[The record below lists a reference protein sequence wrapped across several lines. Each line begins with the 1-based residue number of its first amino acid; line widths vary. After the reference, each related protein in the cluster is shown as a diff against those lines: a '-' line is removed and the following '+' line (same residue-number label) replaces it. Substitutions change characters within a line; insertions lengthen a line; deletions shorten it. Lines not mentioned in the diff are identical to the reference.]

1 MQEIHSQS
9 ERLSQQ
15 LNQVGASALANIMAA
30 LVQLS
35 NREKNKSKSLQVTR
49 TNPSVGSVTVSRTN
63 SPEATMDSGFKVTR
77 KDSNNPDLI
86 PKQQAEQSIE
96 RLNSLLPDR
105 KYFQRDLDVNGTKY
119 NFEKY
124 RGGAISIQS
133 QDSKLYAKQRK
144 IRFAG
149 DESKLI
155 KDLPEIVAAVDRE
168 LDLERPK
175 QINNRTEVLYGYD
188 SNNNFIEKTLSQ
200 KDAQAIL
207 DLMEGKEGT
216 TIAGGENLLIE
227 YDGKKLFETDDRGV
241 VTYSAYDRDP
251 ELLSSIKLKDEKGL
265 TDLTNYAKRMAASP
279 VGVAS
284 PLENRE
290 AKVSKTADV
299 VVPEPP
305 QEVSK
310 VAPQSSIGKTLDRT
324 EPTTAVDPSQIAS
337 VTYDRVLKSEF
348 DRVKPKSY
356 KSINIEGT
364 TFKLNR
370 QTTKGT
376 RSISVTP
383 SEGSKPVRVGEL
395 DRDGNFKPDPKLNDP
410 NVTKALDRVLA
421 ARGIDLRSVKA
432 AQQLELAARSR
443 SVAFG
448 ESQDPQYLP
457 LTQENA
463 PNPTPTIG
471 NSPELATAG
480 NALGVNTPKPK
491 PKNRNNTPE
500 LATPGNDPDVSTP
513 NSTPNISNDSSELA
527 STPASTPGVTVP
539 TSGEKEAVQV
549 PTSGGTPE
557 RSRPEPEVSQSR

>member
-15 LNQVGASALANIMAA
+15 LNQVGASALANMMAA
-30 LVQLS
+30 LVRLS
-35 NREKNKSKSLQVTR
+35 NREKNKAKLLQVTR
-49 TNPSVGSVTVSRTN
+49 EAPAVKSFTVSRTN

-77 KDSNNPDLI
+77 KDSNHPDLS

-133 QDSKLYAKQRK
+133 QDSKLYAKQGK

-149 DESKLI
+149 DGSRLI
-155 KDLPEIVAAVDRE
+155 KDLPDIVARMERE

-188 SNNNFIEKTLSQ
+188 SNNNFIEQTLSP

-207 DLMEGKEGT
+207 DLMDGKEGT
-216 TIAGGENLLIE
+216 IIAGGENLLIE
-227 YDGKKLFETDDRGV
+227 YDGKKLFETDAQGV

-265 TDLTNYAKRMAASP
+265 TDLSNYAKRMAASP
-279 VGVAS
+279 DV
-284 PLENRE
+284 E
-290 AKVSKTADV
+290 AKVSRTDPKPEL
-299 VVPEPP
+299 VPQPP
-305 QEVSK
+305 RSATTVS
-310 VAPQSSIGKTLDRT
+310 PQSPIGKTLDRLGALRDRA
-324 EPTTAVDPSQIAS
+324 EPTTEVDPSQTAS
-337 VTYDRVLKSEF
+337 VTFDRVLKSEF
-348 DRVKPKSY
+348 AKVKPKSS
-356 KSINIEGT
+356 KSIAIEGA

-395 DRDGNFKPDPKLNDP
+395 DKEGNFMPDPKLNDS

-421 ARGIDLRSVKA
+421 ARGIDPRSVKET
-432 AQQLELAARSR
+432 QQLEVATRSK
-443 SVAFG
+443 
-448 ESQDPQYLP
+448 DPQSLP

-463 PNPTPTIG
+463 PSPTPNIG

-480 NALGVNTPKPK
+480 NAPSVNTPKPR
-491 PKNRNNTPE
+491 PKTKNNSPE
-500 LATPGNDPDVSTP
+500 LATIAGNAPGITTP
-513 NSTPNISNDSSELA
+513 NTDLNIGKDSPELA
-527 STPASTPGVTVP
+527 NSPGVNVP
-539 TSGEKEAVQV
+539 THGEKESVRV
-549 PTSGGTPE
+549 PTSGGHAEQTP
-557 RSRPEPEVSQSR
+557 SIPEVSPSR

>member
-15 LNQVGASALANIMAA
+15 LNEVGSKALANMMAA

-35 NREKNKSKSLQVTR
+35 NREQNKAKSLQVTR
-49 TNPSVGSVTVSRTN
+49 KNPSVGSVTISRTN

-77 KDSNNPDLI
+77 KDANNPDLS
-86 PKQQAEQSIE
+86 PQQQAEQSIE

-133 QDSKLYAKQRK
+133 QDSKLYAKQGK
-144 IRFAG
+144 IRFQG
-149 DESKLI
+149 DGSRLI
-155 KDLPEIVAAVDRE
+155 NDLPEIVTRMERE

-175 QINNRTEVLYGYD
+175 QINNHTEVLYGYD

-207 DLMEGKEGT
+207 HLMEGKEGT

-227 YDGKKLFETDDRGV
+227 YDGKKLFETDERGV

-265 TDLTNYAKRMAASP
+265 TDLTNYAKRMAATP
-279 VGVAS
+279 DV
-284 PLENRE
+284 E
-290 AKVSKTADV
+290 AKVTKTAKPEL
-299 VVPEPP
+299 VPEPP
-305 QEVSK
+305 QAVSK
-310 VAPQSSIGKTLDRT
+310 VAPQSPNGLPSASAIAKTIDRAEPIT
-324 EPTTAVDPSQIAS
+324 EVDPSQTAS

-348 DRVKPKSY
+348 DRVKPKSS
-356 KSINIEGT
+356 KSIAIEGT

-376 RSISVTP
+376 RSIFVTP
-383 SEGSKPVRVGEL
+383 SEGNKPVQIGEL

-421 ARGIDLRSVKA
+421 AQGIDPRLVKA
-432 AQQLELAARSR
+432 AQQLE
-443 SVAFG
+443 VA
-448 ESQDPQYLP
+448 SQSKDPQSLP

-463 PNPTPTIG
+463 PSPTPKIANTP
-471 NSPELATAG
+471 SF
-480 NALGVNTPKPK
+480 NTPKPK
-491 PKNRNNTPE
+491 PQSKNNSPE
-500 LATPGNDPDVSTP
+500 LAATTGNAPSVATSNNESPD
-513 NSTPNISNDSSELA
+513 LA
-527 STPASTPGVTVP
+527 STPANSPGVNVP
-539 TSGEKEAVQV
+539 TRGEKEAVRV

>member
-15 LNQVGASALANIMAA
+15 LNEVGSKALANMMAA

-35 NREKNKSKSLQVTR
+35 NREKNKAKSLQVTR
-49 TNPSVGSVTVSRTN
+49 KDPSVGSVTVSRTN
-63 SPEATMDSGFKVTR
+63 LPEATMDSGFKVTR
-77 KDSNNPDLI
+77 KDSNNPDLS
-86 PKQQAEQSIE
+86 PQQQAEQSIG

-133 QDSKLYAKQRK
+133 QDSKLYAKQGK

-149 DESKLI
+149 DGSRLI
-155 KDLPEIVAAVDRE
+155 KDLPEIMAWMERE

-227 YDGKKLFETDDRGV
+227 YDGKKLFETDAQRV
-241 VTYSAYDRDP
+241 VIYSAYDRDL

-265 TDLTNYAKRMAASP
+265 TDLTNYAKRMATSP
-279 VGVAS
+279 DV
-284 PLENRE
+284 E
-290 AKVSKTADV
+290 AKVSRTDPKPEL
-299 VVPEPP
+299 VPEPP
-305 QEVSK
+305 QAATTI
-310 VAPQSSIGKTLDRT
+310 APQSQIAKTLDRLGALRDRA
-324 EPTTAVDPSQIAS
+324 EPTIEVDSSQIAS

-348 DRVKPKSY
+348 AKVKPKSS
-356 KSINIEGT
+356 KSIAIEGT

-395 DRDGNFKPDPKLNDP
+395 DKDGNFKPDPKLNDP

-421 ARGIDLRSVKA
+421 ARGIDPRSVKA
-432 AQQLELAARSR
+432 AQQLELTAR
-443 SVAFG
+443 
-448 ESQDPQYLP
+448 SQDPQYLP

-463 PNPTPTIG
+463 PSPTPKIANTP
-471 NSPELATAG
+471 S
-480 NALGVNTPKPK
+480 VNTPKPK
-491 PKNRNNTPE
+491 PQSKNNSPE
-500 LATPGNDPDVSTP
+500 LAATTGNAPSVATSNNESPDLVSTP
-513 NSTPNISNDSSELA
+513 ANS
-527 STPASTPGVTVP
+527 PGVNVP
-539 TSGEKEAVQV
+539 TRGEKEAVRV

>member
-1 MQEIHSQS
+1 MI
-9 ERLSQQ
+9 
-15 LNQVGASALANIMAA
+15 AA

-35 NREKNKSKSLQVTR
+35 NREKNKAKSLQVTR
-49 TNPSVGSVTVSRTN
+49 ENPSVGSVTVSRTN

-77 KDSNNPDLI
+77 KDSNNPDLS

-96 RLNSLLPDR
+96 RLNNLLPDR
-105 KYFQRDLDVNGTKY
+105 KYFQRDLDLNGTKY

-133 QDSKLYAKQRK
+133 QDSKLYAKQGK

-149 DESKLI
+149 DGSRLI
-155 KDLPEIVAAVDRE
+155 EDLPDIVARVERE

-188 SNNNFIEKTLSQ
+188 SNNNFIEKTLSK

-227 YDGKKLFETDDRGV
+227 YDGKKLFETDAQGV
-241 VTYSAYDRDP
+241 VTYSAYDRAP

-279 VGVAS
+279 DV
-284 PLENRE
+284 E
-290 AKVSKTADV
+290 AKVSRTDPKSELI
-299 VVPEPP
+299 PQPP
-305 QEVSK
+305 RSATTVS
-310 VAPQSSIGKTLDRT
+310 PQSPIAKTLDRLGALRDRA
-324 EPTTAVDPSQIAS
+324 EPTTDVDPKQAS
-337 VTYDRVLKSEF
+337 SVIYDRVLKSEF
-348 DRVKPKSY
+348 AKVKQKSS
-356 KSINIEGT
+356 KSIAIEGT

-383 SEGSKPVRVGEL
+383 SEGSKPVRIGEL
-395 DRDGNFKPDPKLNDP
+395 DKDGNFKPDPKLNDP
-410 NVTKALDRVLA
+410 NVTRALDRVLA
-421 ARGIDLRSVKA
+421 ARGIDPQLVKE
-432 AQQLELAARSR
+432 AQQLEVAARSK
-443 SVAFG
+443 
-448 ESQDPQYLP
+448 DPQYLP

-463 PNPTPTIG
+463 PNIG
-471 NSPELATAG
+471 NSPELATVG
-480 NALGVNTPKPK
+480 NAPSVNTPKPK
-491 PKNRNNTPE
+491 PKTRNNSPE
-500 LATPGNDPDVSTP
+500 LAAIAGNAPGVSTSNSNDPP
-513 NSTPNISNDSSELA
+513 ELA
-527 STPASTPGVTVP
+527 SAPANAPGVSVP
-539 TSGEKEAVQV
+539 TRGEKEAVRV

>member
-15 LNQVGASALANIMAA
+15 LNQVGASALANMMAA
-30 LVQLS
+30 LVRLS

-49 TNPSVGSVTVSRTN
+49 EAPSVESVKVSRTN

-77 KDSNNPDLI
+77 KDSNNPDLS

-96 RLNSLLPDR
+96 RLNSLLANQ
-105 KYFQRDLDVNGTKY
+105 KYFQRELEVNGTKY
-119 NFEKY
+119 NFHKF
-124 RGGAISIQS
+124 RGGGIDIQS
-133 QDSKLYAKQRK
+133 KDSKLFAKQGK

-155 KDLPEIVAAVDRE
+155 KDLPDIVAGVARE

-175 QINNRTEVLYGYD
+175 QINNQAEVLYGYD
-188 SNNNFIEKTLSQ
+188 STNNFIEKTLSQ

-265 TDLTNYAKRMAASP
+265 TDLTNYDKRMSASP
-279 VGVAS
+279 DV
-284 PLENRE
+284 E
-290 AKVSKTADV
+290 AKVSRTDSKPEL
-299 VVPEPP
+299 VPEPP
-305 QEVSK
+305 QSATTVS
-310 VAPQSSIGKTLDRT
+310 PQSPIAKTLDRA
-324 EPTTAVDPSQIAS
+324 EPTTDVDFQQTSS
-337 VTYDRVLKSEF
+337 VIYDRVLKSEF

-376 RSISVTP
+376 RSIFVTP
-383 SEGSKPVRVGEL
+383 SEGNKPVRVGEL
-395 DRDGNFKPDPKLNDP
+395 DKDGNFQPDSKLNDP

-421 ARGIDLRSVKA
+421 ARGIDPRSVKA
-432 AQQLELAARSR
+432 AQQLEVATRSK
-443 SVAFG
+443 
-448 ESQDPQYLP
+448 DPQYLP

-480 NALGVNTPKPK
+480 NSPGANTAKPK
-491 PKNRNNTPE
+491 PKTQNNTPE
-500 LATPGNDPDVSTP
+500 LAGITPSVTTPTTTLNIGNDSP
-513 NSTPNISNDSSELA
+513 ELA
-527 STPASTPGVTVP
+527 SAPANYPGVSVP
-539 TSGEKEAVQV
+539 TRGEKEAVRV
-549 PTSGGTPE
+549 PSSGGTPE
-557 RSRPEPEVSQSR
+557 RSLPEPEVSQNR

>member
-15 LNQVGASALANIMAA
+15 LNEVGSKALANMMAA
-30 LVQLS
+30 LVKLS
-35 NREKNKSKSLQVTR
+35 NREQNKSKSLQVTR
-49 TNPSVGSVTVSRTN
+49 EAPDVESVKVSRTN

-77 KDSNNPDLI
+77 KDANNPDLS

-133 QDSKLYAKQRK
+133 QDSKLYAKSGK
-144 IRFAG
+144 IRFQG

-155 KDLPEIVAAVDRE
+155 KDLPEIVARVDRE

-207 DLMEGKEGT
+207 DLMNGKEGT
-216 TIAGGENLLIE
+216 TIKGGENLLIE
-227 YDGKKLFETDDRGV
+227 YGGKKLFETDAQGV
-241 VTYSAYDRDP
+241 VIYSAYDRDP

-265 TDLTNYAKRMAASP
+265 TDLTNYAKRMAATP
-279 VGVAS
+279 DV
-284 PLENRE
+284 E
-290 AKVSKTADV
+290 AKVSKTDPKSEL
-299 VVPEPP
+299 VPEPP

-310 VAPQSSIGKTLDRT
+310 VSPQSPIGKTLDLA
-324 EPTTAVDPSQIAS
+324 ELTTDVDPKQAS
-337 VTYDRVLKSEF
+337 SVVYDRVLKSEF

-376 RSISVTP
+376 RSIFVTP
-383 SEGSKPVRVGEL
+383 SEGNKPVQIGEL
-395 DRDGNFKPDPKLNDP
+395 DRDGNFKPDSKFNDP
-410 NVTKALDRVLA
+410 DVTKALDRVLA
-421 ARGIDLRSVKA
+421 ARGIDPRSVKA

-491 PKNRNNTPE
+491 PKNRNNTSE
-500 LATPGNDPDVSTP
+500 LATAGNAPDVSTS
-513 NSTPNISNDSSELA
+513 NSNPNIGNDSPELA
-527 STPASTPGVTVP
+527 STPANSLGVNVP
-539 TSGEKEAVQV
+539 TRGEKEAVQV

>member
-15 LNQVGASALANIMAA
+15 LNQVGASALANMMAA
-30 LVQLS
+30 LVRLS
-35 NREKNKSKSLQVTR
+35 NREKNNAKSLQVTR
-49 TNPSVGSVTVSRTN
+49 ETPDLESATVSLTN
-63 SPEATMDSGFKVTR
+63 SPEATMDSGFKVTH
-77 KDSNNPDLI
+77 KDSSNTDLS
-86 PKQQAEQSIE
+86 PKQQAERSIE
-96 RLNSLLPDR
+96 QLNGLLANQ
-105 KYFQRDLDVNGTKY
+105 KYFQRDLDVNGSKY
-119 NFEKY
+119 NFHKY
-124 RGGAISIQS
+124 RGGGIDIQS
-133 QDSKLYAKQRK
+133 KDSKLFAKQGK

-155 KDLPEIVAAVDRE
+155 KDLPEIVARVERE

-227 YDGKKLFETDDRGV
+227 YNGQKLFETDDRGV

-251 ELLSSIKLKDEKGL
+251 ELLSGIKLKDEKGL
-265 TDLTNYAKRMAASP
+265 TELTNYAKRMAATP

-290 AKVSKTADV
+290 AKVSKTN
-299 VVPEPP
+299 PKSELIPKPP

-310 VAPQSSIGKTLDRT
+310 VAPQSPIGKMLDRA
-324 EPTTAVDPSQIAS
+324 EPIAAVDLSQIAS
-337 VTYDRVLKSEF
+337 VTYDRVLRSEF
-348 DRVKPKSY
+348 AKVKAKSS
-356 KSINIEGT
+356 KSIAIDGT

-383 SEGSKPVRVGEL
+383 SEGIKPVRVGEL

-410 NVTKALDRVLA
+410 NVTQALNRVLA
-421 ARGIDLRSVKA
+421 ARGIDPQQVKE
-432 AQQLELAARSR
+432 AQQLELATRSK
-443 SVAFG
+443 
-448 ESQDPQYLP
+448 DPDYLP

-463 PNPTPTIG
+463 PNPTPNIG
-471 NSPELATAG
+471 NSSELAAAGNAPGINPPKPKIKNNSPELATAG
-480 NALGVNTPKPK
+480 NALGVT
-491 PKNRNNTPE
+491 
-500 LATPGNDPDVSTP
+500 TP
-513 NSTPNISNDSSELA
+513 NKLKRT
-527 STPASTPGVTVP
+527 
-539 TSGEKEAVQV
+539 
-549 PTSGGTPE
+549 
-557 RSRPEPEVSQSR
+557 

>member
-15 LNQVGASALANIMAA
+15 LNEVGSKALANMMAA

-35 NREKNKSKSLQVTR
+35 NREKNKAKSLQVTR
-49 TNPSVGSVTVSRTN
+49 KNPSVGSVTVSRTN
-63 SPEATMDSGFKVTR
+63 SPAATMDSGFKVTR
-77 KDSNNPDLI
+77 KDANNPDLS
-86 PKQQAEQSIE
+86 PQQQAEQSIE

-133 QDSKLYAKQRK
+133 QGSKLFAKQGK
-144 IRFAG
+144 IRFQG
-149 DESKLI
+149 DEPKLI
-155 KDLPEIVAAVDRE
+155 NDLPDIVARMERE

-188 SNNNFIEKTLSQ
+188 SNNNFIEKQLSQ

-207 DLMEGKEGT
+207 NLMDGKEGT
-216 TIAGGENLLIE
+216 TIAEGENLLIE
-227 YDGKKLFETDDRGV
+227 YDGKKLFETDAQGV

-290 AKVSKTADV
+290 AKVTKTNPKSEL
-299 VVPEPP
+299 VPSPP
-305 QEVSK
+305 QEVSR
-310 VAPQSSIGKTLDRT
+310 VAPQSPIGKTLDRT
-324 EPTTAVDPSQIAS
+324 EPTTTADPSQIAS

-348 DRVKPKSY
+348 AKVKPKSD
-356 KSINIEGT
+356 KIINIEGT

-370 QTTKGT
+370 QTTKGN
-376 RSISVTP
+376 RSISVKP
-383 SEGSKPVRVGEL
+383 SKDTNFVKIGEL
-395 DRDGNFKPDPKLNDP
+395 DRDGNFKPDPNLNDP

-421 ARGIDLRSVKA
+421 ARGIDPRSVKA
-432 AQQLELAARSR
+432 AQQLE
-443 SVAFG
+443 VA
-448 ESQDPQYLP
+448 SQSKDPQSLP

-463 PNPTPTIG
+463 PSPTPKIANTP
-471 NSPELATAG
+471 S
-480 NALGVNTPKPK
+480 VNTPKPK
-491 PKNRNNTPE
+491 PQSKNNSPE
-500 LATPGNDPDVSTP
+500 LAATTGNAPSVATSNNESPDLVSTP
-513 NSTPNISNDSSELA
+513 ANSPDVN
-527 STPASTPGVTVP
+527 VP
-539 TSGEKEAVQV
+539 TRGEKEAVRV

>member
-15 LNQVGASALANIMAA
+15 LNQVGASALANMMAA

-35 NREKNKSKSLQVTR
+35 NREKNKAKSLQVTR
-49 TNPSVGSVTVSRTN
+49 EAPDVESVQVSRTN

-77 KDSNNPDLI
+77 KDSNNPDLS
-86 PKQQAEQSIE
+86 PMQQAEQSIE
-96 RLNSLLPDR
+96 RLNSLLANR
-105 KYFQRDLDVNGTKY
+105 KYFQRDLEVNGTKY
-119 NFEKY
+119 NLQKF
-124 RGGAISIQS
+124 RGGGIDIQS
-133 QDSKLYAKQRK
+133 KDSKLFAKQEK

-155 KDLPEIVAAVDRE
+155 KDLPDIVAGVDRE

-175 QINNRTEVLYGYD
+175 QINNQTEVLYGYD
-188 SNNNFIEKTLSQ
+188 STNNFIEKTLSQ

-227 YDGKKLFETDDRGV
+227 YDGKKLFETDAKGV

-251 ELLSSIKLKDEKGL
+251 ELLSSIKLKDEQGL

-279 VGVAS
+279 D
-284 PLENRE
+284 RE
-290 AKVSKTADV
+290 AKVSKIPKSEL
-299 VVPEPP
+299 VPKPA
-305 QEVSK
+305 QAVTTI
-310 VAPQSSIGKTLDRT
+310 APQSPIAKTLDRA
-324 EPTTAVDPSQIAS
+324 EPTTDVDFQQTSS
-337 VTYDRVLKSEF
+337 VIYDRVLKSEF

-376 RSISVTP
+376 RSIFVTP
-383 SEGSKPVRVGEL
+383 SEGNKPVRVGEL
-395 DRDGNFKPDPKLNDP
+395 DKDGKFKPDPKLNDP

-421 ARGIDLRSVKA
+421 ARGIDPQLVKET
-432 AQQLELAARSR
+432 QQLEVAVRSK
-443 SVAFG
+443 
-448 ESQDPQYLP
+448 DPQYLP

-463 PNPTPTIG
+463 PNPTPNIG
-471 NSPELATAG
+471 NSPGA
-480 NALGVNTPKPK
+480 NTPKPK
-491 PKNRNNTPE
+491 PKNKNNTPE
-500 LATPGNDPDVSTP
+500 LAATAGNAPSVSMS
-513 NSTPNISNDSSELA
+513 NSTPDIGNDSPELA
-527 STPASTPGVTVP
+527 SAPANSLGVSVP
-539 TSGEKEAVQV
+539 TRGEKEAVRV
-549 PTSGGTPE
+549 PSSGGTPE
-557 RSRPEPEVSQSR
+557 RSLPEPEVSQNR

>member
-15 LNQVGASALANIMAA
+15 LNQVGASALANMMAA
-30 LVQLS
+30 LVRLS
-35 NREKNKSKSLQVTR
+35 NREKNKAKLLQVTR
-49 TNPSVGSVTVSRTN
+49 EAPAVKSFTVSRTN
-63 SPEATMDSGFKVTR
+63 SPAATMDSGFKVTR
-77 KDSNNPDLI
+77 KDSNNPDLS
-86 PKQQAEQSIE
+86 PKQQAERSIE

-133 QDSKLYAKQRK
+133 QDSKLYAKQGK

-149 DESKLI
+149 DESRLI
-155 KDLPEIVAAVDRE
+155 KDLPDIVARMERE

-175 QINNRTEVLYGYD
+175 QINNHTEVLYGYD

-207 DLMEGKEGT
+207 DLMAGKEGT

-227 YDGKKLFETDDRGV
+227 YDGKKLFETDAQGV

-265 TDLTNYAKRMAASP
+265 TDLTNYAKRMAAASDNEHKVTRTAEAILP
-279 VGVAS
+279 EVPKEFPKIAPES
-284 PLENRE
+284 PL
-290 AKVSKTADV
+290 A
-299 VVPEPP
+299 
-305 QEVSK
+305 
-310 VAPQSSIGKTLDRT
+310 KTLDRAEPIT
-324 EPTTAVDPSQIAS
+324 ELDSSQTVS
-337 VTYDRVLKSEF
+337 VAYDRVLKSEF
-348 DRVKPKSY
+348 AKVKPKSS
-356 KSINIEGT
+356 KSIAIEGT

-383 SEGSKPVRVGEL
+383 SEGSKPIRVGEL
-395 DRDGNFKPDPKLNDP
+395 DKDGNFKPDPKLNDP

-421 ARGIDLRSVKA
+421 ARGIDPRSVKA
-432 AQQLELAARSR
+432 AQQLEVAARSK
-443 SVAFG
+443 
-448 ESQDPQYLP
+448 DPQYLP

-463 PNPTPTIG
+463 PNPTPNID

-480 NALGVNTPKPK
+480 NAPGVNTPKPK
-491 PKNRNNTPE
+491 PKNKNITPE
-500 LATPGNDPDVSTP
+500 LATAGTTP
-513 NSTPNISNDSSELA
+513 SVATSNTALNISNDPPELA
-527 STPASTPGVTVP
+527 SAPANSPGVTVP
-539 TSGEKEAVQV
+539 TRGEKEAVRV
-549 PTSGGTPE
+549 PTGGGTPE

>member
-15 LNQVGASALANIMAA
+15 LNQVGASALANMMAA
-30 LVQLS
+30 LVRLS
-35 NREKNKSKSLQVTR
+35 NREKNKAKSLQVTR
-49 TNPSVGSVTVSRTN
+49 EAPAVKSFTVSRTN
-63 SPEATMDSGFKVTR
+63 SPEVPMDSGFKVTR
-77 KDSNNPDLI
+77 KDSNNPDLS
-86 PKQQAEQSIE
+86 PKQQAEQSID
-96 RLNSLLPDR
+96 RLNSLLANQ
-105 KYFQRDLDVNGTKY
+105 KYFQRDLEVNGTKY
-119 NFEKY
+119 NFQKF
-124 RGGAISIQS
+124 RGGGIGIQS
-133 QDSKLYAKQRK
+133 KDSKLFAKQGK

-149 DESKLI
+149 DGSRLI
-155 KDLPEIVAAVDRE
+155 KDLPDIVAGVDRE

-227 YDGKKLFETDDRGV
+227 YDGKKLFETDERGV

-265 TDLTNYAKRMAASP
+265 TELKNYAKRMAASP
-279 VGVAS
+279 D
-284 PLENRE
+284 RE
-290 AKVSKTADV
+290 AKVSKTNPKSEL
-299 VVPEPP
+299 VPKLP
-305 QEVSK
+305 QSATTI
-310 VAPQSSIGKTLDRT
+310 APQSPNGLPSASAIAKTLDRA
-324 EPTTAVDPSQIAS
+324 EPTTEVDPSQIAS

-348 DRVKPKSY
+348 AKVKPKSS
-356 KSINIEGT
+356 KSIAIEGT

-395 DRDGNFKPDPKLNDP
+395 DKDGNFKPDPKLNDP

-421 ARGIDLRSVKA
+421 ARGIDPRSVKA
-432 AQQLELAARSR
+432 AQQIEVAARSK
-443 SVAFG
+443 
-448 ESQDPQYLP
+448 DPQYLP

-463 PNPTPTIG
+463 PNPTPNIG
-471 NSPELATAG
+471 NSRELATAG
-480 NALGVNTPKPK
+480 NSLGANTPKPK
-491 PKNRNNTPE
+491 PKTRNNTPE
-500 LATPGNDPDVSTP
+500 LAATGSNAPSVTTPNTTLNIGNDSPEVAAPANSPSVS
-513 NSTPNISNDSSELA
+513 
-527 STPASTPGVTVP
+527 VP
-539 TSGEKEAVQV
+539 TQGEKETVRV
-549 PTSGGTPE
+549 PSSGGTPE
-557 RSRPEPEVSQSR
+557 RSLPEPEVSQSR